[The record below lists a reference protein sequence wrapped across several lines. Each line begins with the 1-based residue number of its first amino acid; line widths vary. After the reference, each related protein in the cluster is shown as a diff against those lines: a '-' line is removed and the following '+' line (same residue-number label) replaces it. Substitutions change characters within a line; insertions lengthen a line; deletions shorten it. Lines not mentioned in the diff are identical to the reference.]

1 LSGKEYSRQDWLL
14 LSLVLFAAVAIR
26 TWLVTHTEVMARD
39 GVGLV
44 HYARQLETEPWQDV
58 LRNNAHP
65 PLYPL
70 AILLVSLVLKPFW
83 TAGLTSLMQLSAQ
96 LASGIAGILLLL
108 PVYALGRRLFSTR
121 VTFWSTLFVAC
132 LPAAARIMS
141 DALTESVFLFFVAL
155 TLWLACR
162 ALDQRRLPWWL
173 AVGASGGLA
182 YLARPE
188 GAIALIAVGLVVVVW
203 QLWRRD
209 QSWIGLA
216 RQMSS
221 LGAGAV
227 LAMAPYMLIIGGITN
242 KATGIDVLHASAC
255 STPVFSR
262 DTPLSSLGT
271 VKESHTLLPSPPLG
285 GRGQGEAGNSRTGDG
300 TSFSYADISLPSIK
314 TSLHSPLA
322 SGEESGVGEDLFDC
336 NRGMGRPGLE
346 LFAAPMAVYWSDIK
360 NSPRLQRICW
370 SVWAVASE
378 IGRATNYSGW
388 LPGFLG
394 LYIFRRKF
402 LEGPDSWLLPVL
414 CGLQVLLLCRVA
426 YVAGYVADRH
436 VLLFL
441 VCGAP
446 WAVATV
452 FAIGEAVARRL
463 APLAARLALLP
474 KSMRLRKGHAVC
486 GAILAGLIVFPLP
499 KTLEPLHSNRA
510 GYHAAGQWLA
520 QNANA
525 ADVIIDPFSWAEY
538 YSGRTL
544 REQRAAPADH
554 RPSQYIVLG
563 CSDNEHVRLPLIPYA
578 EELASQGET
587 VFQWAPSRPGSRAE
601 AVAVYRVAPDAKTAG
616 GRVEGRLTG
625 RSTGSKG
632 P

>member
-1 LSGKEYSRQDWLL
+1 LSGKKYVSQDWLL
-14 LSLVLFAAVAIR
+14 LGLVLFAAIATR
-26 TWLVTHTEVMARD
+26 TWLITHTEVMARD

-44 HYARQLETEPWQDV
+44 HYARQLQTEPWREV
-58 LRNNAHP
+58 LRGNAHP

-70 AILLVSLVLKPFW
+70 AILAVSLVLKPFW
-83 TAGLTSLMQLSAQ
+83 TAGVTSMMQLSAQ
-96 LASGIAGILLLL
+96 LASAISGVLLLV
-108 PVYALGRRLFSTR
+108 PVYALSRRLFNTR
-121 VTFWSTLFVAC
+121 VAFWSTLFVAC

-141 DALTESVFLFFVAL
+141 DALTEGVFLFFVTL

-162 ALDQRRLPWWL
+162 ALEERRWLLWL

-188 GAIALIAVGLVVVVW
+188 GVLALIAGGLVMAAW

-209 QSWIGLA
+209 QSWIGLGW
-216 RQMSS
+216 QMSG
-221 LGAGAV
+221 LGAGSV
-227 LAMAPYMLIIGGITN
+227 LVMAPYMVVIGGVTN
-242 KATGIDVLHASAC
+242 KATGMDVLHA
-255 STPVFSR
+255 
-262 DTPLSSLGT
+262 
-271 VKESHTLLPSPPLG
+271 
-285 GRGQGEAGNSRTGDG
+285 
-300 TSFSYADISLPSIK
+300 DISFRS
-314 TSLHSPLA
+314 SA
-322 SGEESGVGEDLFDC
+322 SEGH
-336 NRGMGRPGLE
+336 RGLGRPGLE
-346 LFAAPMAVYWSDIK
+346 LLAAPMGVYWSDIK

-394 LYIFRRKF
+394 LYVFRRKF
-402 LEGPDSWLLPVL
+402 LETPASWLLPVL

-452 FAIGEAVARRL
+452 FAIGEAVASRL
-463 APLAARLALLP
+463 APVTARFAFLP
-474 KSMRLRKGHAVC
+474 EGMRLGNGHALC
-486 GAILAGLIVFPLP
+486 GAFLAGLIVFPLP

-510 GYHAAGQWLA
+510 GYHAAGKWLG

-544 REQRAAPADH
+544 GEQAAAPSDH
-554 RPSQYIVLG
+554 RSFQYIVLG

-578 EELASQGET
+578 EELASQGQT
-587 VFQWAPSRPGSRAE
+587 VFQWSPSRPGSKAE
-601 AVAVYRVAPDAKTAG
+601 AVAIYRVAQDAKAAG
-616 GRVEGRLTG
+616 GRVEGRLMA
-625 RSTGSKG
+625 RPTGSIE

>member
-1 LSGKEYSRQDWLL
+1 L
-14 LSLVLFAAVAIR
+14 AAVAIR
-26 TWLVTHTEVMARD
+26 TRLITHTEVMARD

-44 HYARQLETEPWQDV
+44 QYARQLETQPWQEV
-58 LRNNAHP
+58 LCGNAHP

-83 TAGLTSLMQLSAQ
+83 TASLTSMMQLSAQ
-96 LASGIAGILLLL
+96 LASAISGILLLV
-108 PVYALGRRLFSTR
+108 PVYALGRRLFNTR
-121 VTFWSTLFVAC
+121 VAFWSTLFVAC
-132 LPAAARIMS
+132 LPAAARVMS
-141 DALTESVFLFFVAL
+141 DVLTESVFLLFVTL

-162 ALDQRRLPWWL
+162 ALDQRRLLSWL
-173 AVGASGGLA
+173 LVGVSGGLA

-188 GAIALIAVGLVVVVW
+188 GALALMAVGLVMVGW
-203 QLWRRD
+203 QVWRRD
-209 QSWIGLA
+209 QNWVGLGW
-216 RQMSS
+216 QTSG
-221 LGAGAV
+221 LCAGAV
-227 LAMAPYMLIIGGITN
+227 LAMAPYMMVIGGVTN
-242 KATGIDVLHASAC
+242 KATGIDVLHADIALPAS
-255 STPVFSR
+255 SGR
-262 DTPLSSLGT
+262 D
-271 VKESHTLLPSPPLG
+271 
-285 GRGQGEAGNSRTGDG
+285 
-300 TSFSYADISLPSIK
+300 SYR
-314 TSLHSPLA
+314 LA
-322 SGEESGVGEDLFDC
+322 
-336 NRGMGRPGLE
+336 RPGLE
-346 LFAAPMAVYWSDIK
+346 VFAAPLAVYWSDIK

-370 SVWAVASE
+370 SVWAVATE
-378 IGRATNYSGW
+378 IGKATNYSGW

-402 LEGPDSWLLPVL
+402 FEGPDSWLLPVL

-452 FAIGEAVARRL
+452 FAIGEAVAARVAAVVSGLLFLPQSLRL
-463 APLAARLALLP
+463 QN
-474 KSMRLRKGHAVC
+474 GHGLC
-486 GAILAGLIVFPLP
+486 GAFLAGLIIFPLP

-520 QNANA
+520 QNANVD
-525 ADVIIDPFSWAEY
+525 DVIIDPFSWAEY

-544 REQRAAPADH
+544 REQAPAPHDH
-554 RPSQYIVLG
+554 RPFQYIVLG

-587 VFQWAPSRPGSRAE
+587 VFQWSPSRHGSKAE
-601 AVAVYRVAPDAKTAG
+601 TVAIYRVTRDAK
-616 GRVEGRLTG
+616 RVEGRLTA
-625 RSTGSKG
+625 RPTGSKA